1 MRTKKQKIQLFLK
14 ITFGILAVGLSLLFF
29 FRNSI
34 LERALARIDAK
45 LTRDYQCEFHV
56 KSAEF
61 HGISNIEFR
70 DISLVPKKAD
80 TLICIK
86 YLNTSVNFWHLLL
99 GTVQLGKLEINQGY
113 IQLVKNKNGLN
124 FDAFLK
130 RKKEEKTDDQQ
141 VNYAKLAYRILS
153 KTLNLVPT
161 DMNVKG
167 FAFRMDDMGNQ
178 VIFDFLQLQLE
189 NKKLQF
195 LIQVKEDDTK
205 QNWSISGF
213 ADPRERKANLTFFN
227 TQNDSIRLPYLAKKI
242 HLKTSF
248 KTIHFNLE
256 NLDMSGGE
264 LHIDGFTSIED
275 FKINH
280 AKIAKN
286 DVLIKK
292 ARFDYRFV
300 FGARFMAIDSTSQV
314 KINDI
319 KCVPYLSYI
328 NDTDK
333 IVAFKWNIPKMK
345 AQNFITSLPEGLFS
359 HFKGMEAQG
368 NFSYRLNFE
377 FNKSKPDQ
385 VVFESKLKPENL
397 KITKYGEADLNK
409 INSEFTYR
417 AIEKGIAQRPILVGQ
432 SNVNYTPLDAI
443 SPFLQ
448 KCVLTSED
456 PSFFSHRGFIT
467 EAFKQSIAKNIRTK
481 KFARGASTISMQL
494 IKNVFLTREKTLS
507 RKLEEILLVY
517 ILENNRIASKER
529 MLEVYFNIIEWG
541 PNIYGIGEASH
552 FYFQKKP
559 SDLTLKECLFL
570 ATIIPRPKGFMYRFD
585 AEHRLKS
592 FANQQNDFLTRL
604 LLRRNLI
611 TPTDTIGYHLPLTIS
626 GPAQTF
632 LKSNMS
638 STPNIDSTAVED
650 FGL

>member
-1 MRTKKQKIQLFLK
+1 MRTKKQKVFLFLK
-14 ITFGILAVGLSLLFF
+14 ITLLLVLLGVSVAFA

-34 LERALARIDAK
+34 LESAISRIDHK
-45 LTRDYQCEFHV
+45 LNRDYQCRFHV
-56 KSAEF
+56 KNAQF
-61 HGISNIEFR
+61 HGLSNLEF
-70 DISLVPKKAD
+70 DEISLVPQKAD
-80 TLICIK
+80 TLVSIQNLK
-86 YLNTSVNFWHLLL
+86 TSVNVWELLF
-99 GTVQLGKLEINQGY
+99 GNIQLGKLEINKGF
-113 IQLVKNKNGLN
+113 IQLVKNEKGRN

-130 RKKEEKTDDQQ
+130 RKKEEKNDDQQ
-141 VNYAKLAYRILS
+141 VNYSKLAYRILS

-167 FAFRMDDMGNQ
+167 FAFKMDDMGNK
-178 VIFDFLQLQLE
+178 VVFDFVQLQLE
-189 NKKLQF
+189 DKKLHS
-195 LIQVKEDDTK
+195 IIKVKEDNLT

-213 ADPRERKANLTFFN
+213 ADPRDRKADLKFFN
-227 TQNDSIRLPYLAKKI
+227 TKNDSIRIPYLDKKI

-264 LHIDGFTSIED
+264 LHLDGYTSIEN

-280 AKIAKN
+280 ARIAKN
-286 DVLIKK
+286 DVLIKN
-292 ARFDYRFV
+292 ARFDYRLV

-319 KCVPYLSYI
+319 KCTPYLSYT

-333 IVAFKWNIPKMK
+333 IVALKLNIPKMK
-345 AQNFITSLPEGLFS
+345 AQDFISSLPDGLFS

-368 NFSYRLNFE
+368 IFSYNLNFE
-377 FNKSKPDQ
+377 FNKSKPDN

-417 AIEKGIAQRPILVGQ
+417 AIDKGVAQRPIVVGS
-432 SNVNYTPLDAI
+432 SNPNYTPLNEI
-443 SPFLQ
+443 SPYLQ

-456 PSFFSHRGFIT
+456 PSFFNHRGFIN
-467 EAFKQSIAKNIRTK
+467 EAFKQSIAKNIKTK

-552 FYFQKKP
+552 FYFQKRP

-570 ATIIPRPKGFMYRFD
+570 ATIIPKPKGFMYRFD
-585 AEHRLKS
+585 SENQLKS
-592 FANQQNDFLTRL
+592 FAKQQDNFLTRL
-604 LLRRNLI
+604 MLRRNLI
-611 TPTDTIGYHLPLTIS
+611 DANDTIGHSIPLSIS
-626 GPAQTF
+626 GPAQFF
-632 LKSNMS
+632 LKNKSE
-638 STPNIDSTAVED
+638 TKPEIDSTAVED